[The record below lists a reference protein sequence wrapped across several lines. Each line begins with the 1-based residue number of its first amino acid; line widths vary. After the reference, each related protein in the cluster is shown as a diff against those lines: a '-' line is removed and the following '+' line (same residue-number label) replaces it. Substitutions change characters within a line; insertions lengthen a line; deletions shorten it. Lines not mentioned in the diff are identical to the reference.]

1 MRVLTLA
8 LALAVAVPAFAEQKS
23 PDKTPKTNK
32 SKASAKASVVAKDPV
47 TGELRPATP
56 AEVKALEAQS
66 SSRQPLMAPV
76 DRDRVEVRPDGSKV
90 GYLDETHMT
99 HVVVKRA
106 ADGTLQYQCVDGDK
120 NGSKTSGAMK
130 SAPAPVLKAEER

>member
-1 MRVLTLA
+1 MRILPVA

-23 PDKTPKTNK
+23 QDKTPKQNK
-32 SKASAKASVVAKDPV
+32 AKVSAKASVIAKDPV

-56 AEVKALEAQS
+56 AEVKALEEQS
-66 SSRQPLMAPV
+66 SGRQPLMAPV
-76 DRDRVEVRPDGSKV
+76 DRDRVETRPDGSKV

-106 ADGTLQYQCVDGDK
+106 ADGSLQYQCVDGDK
-120 NGSKTSGAMK
+120 NGNKVSGATK
-130 SAPAPVLKAEER
+130 SAPAPLKVEER